1 MRSRAASALAALWL
15 WGCAGSDERVKIVG
29 NEQFEARFQAVKAI
43 IARVRAEG
51 RRVVDT
57 PPPQLAADLEDLAR
71 KAGAE
76 EDPQIRAAC
85 LGALGESG
93 YWSDR
98 EVFRRALAD
107 PARRCRWEAV
117 HALRLKQDP
126 RAVPEVIELL
136 KRSEELEIRLEAI
149 SLLSELHA
157 REAIPVLV
165 AIVVDLLDRNRAGQ
179 AACTALRR
187 LTGQTFSAEDYL
199 SWRNWYRT
207 YAEGAGANSQPSASG
222 VGSVP
227 AEGNGAGGA
236 GPPANR

>member
-1 MRSRAASALAALWL
+1 M
-15 WGCAGSDERVKIVG
+15 
-29 NEQFEARFQAVKAI
+29 
-43 IARVRAEG
+43 
-51 RRVVDT
+51 
-57 PPPQLAADLEDLAR
+57 
-71 KAGAE
+71 
-76 EDPQIRAAC
+76 
-85 LGALGESG
+85 
-93 YWSDR
+93 
-98 EVFRRALAD
+98 
-107 PARRCRWEAV
+107 
-117 HALRLKQDP
+117 
-126 RAVPEVIELL
+126 PEVIELL